1 MNESPSKL
9 DLYNIYVTTIIS
21 NENRRQQASA
31 IYLSLISAGL
41 ALIGSIKSI
50 NIYYVIFPAIA
61 ISVIW
66 LLTISYFRLLAQ
78 AKFKVI
84 EEIEKDWDIK
94 PFYSEWKHFKSQKRG
109 AFFRISLTY
118 LEMSIPII
126 TFVCAVVYILFDV
139 SDCL

>member
-1 MNESPSKL
+1 MSESPRKL
-9 DLYNIYVTTIIS
+9 DLYNIYVNTIIS

-41 ALIGSIKSI
+41 ALIGSVKSI
-50 NIYYVIFPAIA
+50 NIYYLIFPAMA
-61 ISVIW
+61 ISIIW
-66 LLTISYFRLLAQ
+66 LLTIIYFRSLAQ

-94 PFYSEWKHFKSQKRG
+94 PFYSEWTHFKSQKRG
-109 AFFRISLTY
+109 AFFQISLTY

-126 TFVCAVVYILFDV
+126 TFACASIYILINLV
-139 SDCL
+139 SCL

>member
-1 MNESPSKL
+1 MTENPSKL
-9 DLYNIYVTTIIS
+9 DLYSIYVTTIIS
-21 NENRRQQASA
+21 NETRRQQASA

-66 LLTISYFRLLAQ
+66 LLTIIYFRALAQ

-84 EEIEKDWDIK
+84 GEIEKDWEIK
-94 PFYSEWKHFKSQKRG
+94 PFNFEWKYFKSQKRG
-109 AFFRISLTY
+109 AFFRVSLTY

-126 TFVCAVVYILFDV
+126 TFICSIAYILFDV
-139 SDCL
+139 IGCK